1 MAKVVGV
8 GPAVVSADRRFLRRL
23 HAFVVLMKLRII
35 ELLLITTLP
44 VMFVAAKTVPSPKLV
59 LCTLVAG
66 TLSAAGANVGNM
78 VYDKDIDALMKRTK
92 SRPLVT
98 GAVSTREA
106 IVFACAL
113 EVTAFVIFA
122 TTVNVL
128 SGVLS
133 IGAALFYLLIYT
145 MWLKRRSV
153 SNIVIGGAAGALP
166 PVIGW
171 TAVTDHLA
179 IAPVICF
186 AIVFVW
192 TPPHFWALA
201 TKYREDYAAASVP
214 MLPVVA
220 DETKVNRQILV
231 YTVVVVAL
239 SFLLAPFAHLGVLYL
254 VVASI
259 AGVEFLW
266 RAIALQRSPGTKAAM
281 RVFGSSIRYLS
292 LVFLAMGLDAIL
304 RHP

>member
-1 MAKVVGV
+1 
-8 GPAVVSADRRFLRRL
+8 
-23 HAFVVLMKLRII
+23 MKLRII
-35 ELLLITTLP
+35 ELLLITTVP
-44 VMFVAAKTVPSPKLV
+44 VMFVAAKTVPSPSLV

-66 TLSAAGANVGNM
+66 TLSAAGANVANM
-78 VYDKDIDALMKRTK
+78 VYDKDIDALMKRTE

-98 GAVSTREA
+98 GEISTKEAVL
-106 IVFACAL
+106 FACVL
-113 EVTAFVIFA
+113 EAAAFVLFA

-128 SGVLS
+128 SGVLAV
-133 IGAALFYLLIYT
+133 GAALFYLVVYT

-179 IAPVICF
+179 VAPMICF

-201 TKYREDYAAASVP
+201 TRYRDDYAAASVP

-220 DETKVNRQILV
+220 DLNKVNREILAYAV
-231 YTVVVVAL
+231 GVVAL
-239 SFLLAPFAHLGVLYL
+239 SFVLAPFAHLGVLYL

-259 AGVEFLW
+259 AGVEFLF
-266 RAIALQRSPGTKAAM
+266 RTVVLLRSPSTKAAM
-281 RVFGSSIRYLS
+281 RVFSSSIVYLT
-292 LVFLAMGLDAIL
+292 LVFVAMGVDALL

>member
-1 MAKVVGV
+1 MANVGIR
-8 GPAVVSADRRFLRRL
+8 PAVNPLDQRLFRRAR
-23 HAFVVLMKLRII
+23 AFIVLMKLRII
-35 ELLLITTLP
+35 ELLLITTVP
-44 VMFVAAKTVPSPKLV
+44 VMFVAAKTVPSPSLV

-66 TLSAAGANVGNM
+66 TLSAAGANVANM
-78 VYDKDIDALMKRTK
+78 VYDRDIDALMKRTE

-98 GAVSTREA
+98 GEVSAKEAVL
-106 IVFACAL
+106 FACAL
-113 EVTAFVIFA
+113 EAAAFVLFA

-128 SGVLS
+128 SGVLAV
-133 IGAALFYLLIYT
+133 GAALFYLVVYT

-171 TAVTDHLA
+171 TAVTDHFA
-179 IAPVICF
+179 VAPVICF

-201 TKYREDYAAASVP
+201 TRYRDDYAAASVP

-220 DETKVNRQILV
+220 DLKKVNREILGYAV
-231 YTVVVVAL
+231 GVVAL
-239 SFLLAPFAHLGVLYL
+239 SFVLAPFAHLGILYL

-259 AGVEFLW
+259 AGVEFLF
-266 RAIALQRSPGTKAAM
+266 RTVVLLRSPSTKAAM
-281 RVFGSSIRYLS
+281 RVFSSSIVYLT
-292 LVFLAMGLDAIL
+292 LIFVAMGVDALL

>member
-1 MAKVVGV
+1 
-8 GPAVVSADRRFLRRL
+8 
-23 HAFVVLMKLRII
+23 
-35 ELLLITTLP
+35 
-44 VMFVAAKTVPSPKLV
+44 
-59 LCTLVAG
+59 
-66 TLSAAGANVGNM
+66 
-78 VYDKDIDALMKRTK
+78 
-92 SRPLVT
+92 
-98 GAVSTREA
+98 
-106 IVFACAL
+106 
-113 EVTAFVIFA
+113 VIFA

-133 IGAALFYLLIYT
+133 VGAALFYLLIYT

-179 IAPVICF
+179 VAPVICF

-201 TKYREDYAAASVP
+201 TRYREDYAAASVP

-220 DETKVNRQILV
+220 DEAKVNRQILI
-231 YTVVVVAL
+231 YTVAVAGL

-259 AGVEFLW
+259 AGVEFCY
-266 RAIALQRSPGTKAAM
+266 RAIALMRSPSPKMAM
-281 RVFGSSIRYLS
+281 RVFGSSIRYLA
-292 LVFLAMGLDAIL
+292 LVFVAMGLDALL